1 MAPSTPNRKA
11 HCADHPIPSQR
22 EIDRIIKSVIKAA
35 KRHKF
40 DATKDWRRRFYK
52 AIGKKEDAEFARR
65 PELTFWMAC
74 CAMNYDE
81 DPGSRRHWSLSVTAL
96 PQIIHKQLAIHDQKD

>member
-1 MAPSTPNRKA
+1 MIEAANR
-11 HCADHPIPSQR
+11 H
-22 EIDRIIKSVIKAA
+22 E
-35 KRHKF
+35 F

-81 DPGSRRHWSLSVTAL
+81 GMGVAL
-96 PQIIHKQLAIHDQKD
+96 FEKAYLQAMHESEKEKMGKPEGQEEREVRNKLEGNTLEADERS